1 MDRYGGRGRSRSRA
15 HNTSSP
21 TSTWCMT
28 PCDKRFSPLV
38 FPFLRVRFHFD
49 SPATAFPNAPPF
61 CDTQTGEIQPP
72 PVRLPKTFFF
82 LLEFKKICVETG
94 LLQAAVRKPPEF
106 SRISLFVLLK
116 FAGFY
121 EKKKK
126 IRAAD
131 SHGWVLRYDLNKGT
145 SGNYVYLC
153 YRLGFLDGPEEPVTD
168 IVICADTTR
177 TGAGTRPPGPGTL
190 LPPPPP
196 PRSPDQILL

>member
-1 MDRYGGRGRSRSRA
+1 
-15 HNTSSP
+15 
-21 TSTWCMT
+21 MT
-28 PCDKRFSPLV
+28 NVFPPLFSP
-38 FPFLRVRFHFD
+38 FCGYD
-49 SPATAFPNAPPF
+49 STLTP
-61 CDTQTGEIQPP
+61 QPP
-72 PVRLPKTFFF
+72 RFLTHLRFVTHRRARYSRRRFVFRKLFFF

-190 LPPPPP
+190 LPAPPR